1 MSVMMLHTLCHIP
14 VHVHVPMWY
23 GLTNKHIWLM
33 SAEDTFIYNQLYQ
46 LLNKLNNLRHEML
59 SITIIR
65 KYIYFIIYV
74 SCFRSFIYLS

>member
-1 MSVMMLHTLCHIP
+1 MDYHQKQ
-14 VHVHVPMWY
+14 Y
-23 GLTNKHIWLM
+23 KHIWLM

-46 LLNKLNNLRHEML
+46 LLNKLNNLRHEIL